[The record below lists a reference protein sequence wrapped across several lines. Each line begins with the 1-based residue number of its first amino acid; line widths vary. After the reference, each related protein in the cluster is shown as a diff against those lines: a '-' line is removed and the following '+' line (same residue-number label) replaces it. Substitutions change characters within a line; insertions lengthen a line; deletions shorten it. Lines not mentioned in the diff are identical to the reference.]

1 MAVDSRSANWR
12 LFGGGGLVL
21 GGLLWFLGVV
31 LTAIGAGPMG
41 AWLSIVGVLVVGVA
55 LFLVAFG
62 QTGSNGAVG
71 ASVFGKV
78 ALVAFGIGWILFDFI
93 ALLATLTI
101 AGPDVLLYVAVAL
114 VIGGGVLAAIAI
126 FRRGVARGI
135 ARWVIAVPVA
145 WGVVWAIHALGW
157 VSLIDPA
164 ILAGVLAALYA
175 VTGLLYLLNRKQ

>member
-1 MAVDSRSANWR
+1 MEKTIDDTDNVIDLRS
-12 LFGGGGLVL
+12 
-21 GGLLWFLGVV
+21 
-31 LTAIGAGPMG
+31 
-41 AWLSIVGVLVVGVA
+41 
-55 LFLVAFG
+55 
-62 QTGSNGAVG
+62 
-71 ASVFGKV
+71 
-78 ALVAFGIGWILFDFI
+78 
-93 ALLATLTI
+93 
-101 AGPDVLLYVAVAL
+101 
-114 VIGGGVLAAIAI
+114 AIAI